1 LHMFGI
7 EGTSTGFELL
17 LTKEPKPPKS
27 RHERKLNERH

>member
-1 LHMFGI
+1 MFGI

-17 LTKEPKPPKS
+17 PTKELKLPKA